1 MVRVGSFEDTFNFID
16 QNGKEDEISFCS
28 EKKEESFDLF
38 NTWCMENDILVEKIE
53 CVKKVFDKS
62 DKEYIEAEGNLYIY

>member
-1 MVRVGSFEDTFNFID
+1 M
-16 QNGKEDEISFCS
+16 
-28 EKKEESFDLF
+28 F